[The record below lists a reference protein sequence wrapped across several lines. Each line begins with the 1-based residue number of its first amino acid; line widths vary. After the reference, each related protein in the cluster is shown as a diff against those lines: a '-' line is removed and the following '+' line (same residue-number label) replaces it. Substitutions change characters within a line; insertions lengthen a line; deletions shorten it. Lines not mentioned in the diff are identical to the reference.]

1 MLFGKMERFSDRTQE
16 RTMEPVYQEKDARR
30 DFFVRLPDHDYYED
44 EVECRAGCP
53 TKTDARGYLIET
65 AKGNYEKAYAISR
78 ETNPFA
84 SICGVVCG
92 APCET
97 SCRRGDVD
105 EPLAIRNIK
114 GFLTQ
119 RHGPETGDLKTP
131 LSFSTARGSI
141 TPEPNGKTVAVI
153 GGGCAGLTCAHDL
166 ARLGYRVTV
175 FERHSKLGGQL
186 VQGVPINRLNRVVV
200 QAECD
205 SILSLGLIDVKTGVD
220 IGKDITLAQLKTDY
234 DAVFI
239 GVGLMAG
246 KRLPFD
252 HTDHEDVAT
261 AMEFLLDFNLYE
273 PWDLTGKKVLVYGG
287 GDTAM
292 DAARSAIRCGAER
305 VELACMEAMWSRTLR
320 GRRGDEQVC
329 TEDELVGALE
339 EGVILNGSSLP
350 ESIIVEDGA
359 LRGLKMKKVNGAPH
373 LVFTHDGGRLDPEI
387 IEDEFRFIEADL
399 MIWAVRQETDFAE
412 SLQSLGI
419 EMTDRGAI
427 KADPETLMTSADG
440 IFAGGDIQNG
450 GLLFIHA
457 VAEGSKAALGIDAY
471 LSGKP
476 RQERYR
482 EIAWQDENV
491 YDRASG
497 YLDTDWVNRE
507 EDAYDPKDPR
517 ALQVI
522 REYSECQ
529 AKEQGERCL
538 ECHIHP
544 TFDSNI
550 CILCGGCVDV
560 CPSYC
565 LRMVDAGRV
574 DGNDAVISTLE
585 AQFGKKE
592 DYAGS
597 GSLMLFDPLKCVRC
611 GMCARKCPTGSCKMS
626 VNTFRDT
633 YRDAES

>member
-1 MLFGKMERFSDRTQE
+1 MKPVHQE
-16 RTMEPVYQEKDARR
+16 EDARR
-30 DFFVRLPDHDYYED
+30 DFFVELPDHDYYED

-65 AKGNYEKAYAISR
+65 SKGNYEKAYAISR

-97 SCRRGDVD
+97 ACRRGDVD
-105 EPLAIRNIK
+105 QPLAIRNIK

-119 RHGPETGDLKTP
+119 RHGPETGDLKKP
-131 LSFSTARGSI
+131 LTFSTARGSI
-141 TPEPNGKTVAVI
+141 TPEPNGKSVAVV
-153 GGGCAGLTCAHDL
+153 GGGCAGMTCAHDL

-175 FERHSKLGGQL
+175 FERHPRLGGQL
-186 VQGVPINRLNRVVV
+186 IQGVPINRLNRDVV

-205 SILSLGLIDVKTGVD
+205 SIVALGLIEVKVGVD
-220 IGKDITLAQLKTDY
+220 VGKDVTLAQLKQDF

-246 KRLPFD
+246 KRLPFE
-252 HTDHEDVAT
+252 HTDHKDVAT

-273 PWDLTGKKVLVYGG
+273 PWDLSGKKVLVYGG

-305 VELACMEAMWSRTLR
+305 VELACMEAMWSRNLR

-350 ESIIVEDGA
+350 ESIVVEDGV
-359 LRGLKMKKVNGAPH
+359 LRGLKLKKVGDAPH
-373 LVFTHDGGRLDPEI
+373 LVFTRTGGRLEPQVIDDDFRV
-387 IEDEFRFIEADL
+387 IETDL
-399 MIWAVRQETDFAE
+399 MIWAVRQETDFVE
-412 SLQSLGI
+412 SLQAMGI

-427 KADPETLMTSADG
+427 KADEQTLMTSVDG
-440 IFAGGDIQNG
+440 VFAGGDIQNG
-450 GLLFIHA
+450 GMLFIHA
-457 VAEGSKAALGIDAY
+457 VAEGSMAALGIDNY
-471 LSGKP
+471 LSGKTL
-476 RQERYR
+476 QKRYR
-482 EIAWQDENV
+482 EISWRDEDT
-491 YDRASG
+491 YDRCSR
-497 YLDTDWVNRE
+497 YLNTEWINRE

-522 REYSECQ
+522 QEYNERE
-529 AKEQGERCL
+529 ARAQGARCL
-538 ECHIHP
+538 ECHVHP
-544 TFDSNI
+544 TFDANL

-574 DGNDAVISTLE
+574 DGDETVIGALK
-585 AQFGKKE
+585 AQFGDRD
-592 DYAGS
+592 DYTDK

-611 GMCARKCPTGSCKMS
+611 GMCAQKCPTGSCKMS
-626 VNTFRDT
+626 VNTFKDV
-633 YRDAES
+633 YVEVDA

>member
-1 MLFGKMERFSDRTQE
+1 VKPVHQE
-16 RTMEPVYQEKDARR
+16 EEATR
-30 DFFVRLPDHDYYED
+30 DFYVELPDHDYYED
-44 EVECRAGCP
+44 EVECRTGCP
-53 TKTDARGYLIET
+53 TRTDARGYLIET
-65 AKGNYEKAYAISR
+65 GNGDYEKAYAISR
-78 ETNPFA
+78 ATNPFA
-84 SICGVVCG
+84 SVCGVICG

-97 SCRRGDVD
+97 ACRRGDVD
-105 EPLAIRNIK
+105 DPLAIRNIK

-131 LSFSTARGSI
+131 LSLSTARGTT
-141 TPEPNGKTVAVI
+141 TPEPNGKTVAVV
-153 GGGCAGLTCAHDL
+153 GGGCAGMTCAHDL

-175 FERHSKLGGQL
+175 YERHPVLGGQL
-186 VQGVPINRLNRVVV
+186 VQGVPINRLDRKVV

-205 SILSLGLIDVKTGVD
+205 SILALGLIDVKMGVD
-220 IGKDITLAQLKTDY
+220 VGKDISLAELKEQY
-234 DAVFI
+234 DAVFL

-246 KRLPFD
+246 KRLPFE
-252 HTDHEDVAT
+252 HTDHKDIAT
-261 AMEFLLDFNLYE
+261 AMEFLVDFNLYE
-273 PWDLTGKKVLVYGG
+273 PWDLTGKNVLVYGG

-292 DAARSAIRCGAER
+292 DAARSAVRCGAKR

-350 ESIIVEDGA
+350 ESIVVEEGV
-359 LRGLKMKKVNGAPH
+359 LRGLKMKKVGDAPH
-373 LVFTHDGGRLDPEI
+373 LVFTRDGGRLNPQV
-387 IEDEFRFIEADL
+387 IEDDFRFIEADL
-399 MIWAVRQETDFAE
+399 MIWAVRQETDFTE

-419 EMTDRGAI
+419 AMTDRGAI
-427 KADPETLMTSADG
+427 EADPKTLMTSADG

-450 GLLFIHA
+450 GMLFIHA

-476 RQERYR
+476 LQKRYR
-482 EIAWQDENV
+482 EITWKDADT
-491 YDRASG
+491 YDRRSC
-497 YLDTDWVNRE
+497 YLSQTWKNRE

-522 REYSECQ
+522 QEYSPCQ
-529 AKEQGERCL
+529 AKEQASRCL

-544 TFDSNI
+544 TFDSDL

-565 LRMVDAGRV
+565 LRMVDAGKV
-574 DGNDAVISTLE
+574 DGNDIVIKALE
-585 AQFGKKE
+585 EQYGKRE
-592 DYAGS
+592 NFAEA

-611 GMCARKCPTGSCKMS
+611 GMCAQKCPTGACKMS
-626 VNTFRDT
+626 VNTFKDT
-633 YRDAES
+633 YVDVD